1 MTITDHE
8 NLDLQFTRKSYGIMR
23 VRASMTTFVTL
34 VTFFLSVSC
43 AFAQVYLFTDSLK
56 PATKDIETELSMHVT
71 HTLKFEEKIE
81 ELRKQAYRT
90 GATNDD
96 KVNLAAFLL
105 RKIVLKRDRPFAENE
120 ECILEA
126 ADLLPGNFYVESAWG
141 DLLYFKGD
149 YEKAMERFE
158 NALYARTDDQQ
169 VLGKAAITAMQLM
182 HYDKAIGLFE
192 KIRSAKPDSFFV
204 VFSIGRCHFE
214 LKHYEEA
221 VEFWEKSLQLTKD
234 EREIEAVKQA
244 LNQAR
249 EMLASTESSSREED
263 QRFVIHFAG
272 ESQQDLG
279 DITFEMLEEIFF
291 QVTDAL
297 NFSPDVKINVVFF
310 LTEDYYKVSKEWSA
324 ASARG
329 IQIMVPLKSG
339 YKSADY
345 VKGLLAHEFTH
356 TIIHLKTN
364 NRCPL
369 WLNEGLAQY
378 QEFTAAYGSP
388 DIIRPDYNSIMQTE
402 FIDRQNF
409 VKLNQVPM
417 LMGGSSRSDISRAYI
432 ASYLATRCMAD
443 FYGEQSFDTVLSALG
458 SGKSI
463 DEAMTEA
470 TGKNMAEFQQ
480 EYEDWLR
487 NL

>member
-1 MTITDHE
+1 MKQKISCHQSWVF
-8 NLDLQFTRKSYGIMR
+8 LI
-23 VRASMTTFVTL
+23 
-34 VTFFLSVSC
+34 FFPAVLLSFMLCSAVSG
-43 AFAQVYLFTDSLK
+43 QVYLFTDSLK
-56 PATKDIETELSMHVT
+56 PATKEAESELAMHVS
-71 HTLKFEEKIE
+71 HSVKFEEKIE
-81 ELRKQAYRT
+81 DLRKRAYKT

-96 KVNLAAFLL
+96 KVDLAAFLL
-105 RKIVLKRDRPFAENE
+105 RKLVLKRDRPFEENE
-120 ECILEA
+120 EVILEA

-149 YEKAMERFE
+149 YEKAMEHFE
-158 NALYARTDDQQ
+158 NALYVKADDQQ
-169 VLGKAAITAMQLM
+169 LLGKAAITAMQLM
-182 HYDKAIGLFE
+182 QYEKAIGLFD
-192 KIRSAKPDSFFV
+192 KIRAVKPDSFFV

-279 DITFEMLEEIFF
+279 DVTFEMLEEIFF
-291 QVTDAL
+291 QVTDSL

-369 WLNEGLAQY
+369 WLNEGIAQY

-388 DIIRPDYNSIMQTE
+388 EVIRPDYNSIMETE
-402 FIDRQNF
+402 FIDKQNF

-417 LMGGSSRSDISRAYI
+417 LMGGSSRQDISRAYI
-432 ASYLATRCMAD
+432 ASYLAARCMAD

-470 TGKNMAEFQQ
+470 TGRSMNEFQQ

>member
-1 MTITDHE
+1 MKQNLSGLNFRLLIKLFTI
-8 NLDLQFTRKSYGIMR
+8 F
-23 VRASMTTFVTL
+23 
-34 VTFFLSVSC
+34 
-43 AFAQVYLFTDSLK
+43 AFSAVFCSEAAAQVYLFTDSLK
-56 PATKDIETELSMHVT
+56 PATKEAEAELAMHVAYSA
-71 HTLKFEEKIE
+71 KFEEKIE
-81 ELRKQAYRT
+81 ELRKSAYKS
-90 GATNDD
+90 GANKESKTD
-96 KVNLAAFLL
+96 LTAFLL
-105 RKIVLKRDRPFAENE
+105 RKLVLKRDRPYEENE
-120 ECILEA
+120 EIILEA

-149 YEKAMERFE
+149 YDKAMEHFE
-158 NALYARTDDQQ
+158 NALYSKPDDQQ
-169 VLGKAAITAMQLM
+169 LLGKAAITAMQLM
-182 HYDKAIGLFE
+182 NYEKAIGNFE
-192 KIRSAKPDSFFV
+192 KLKSAKPESFFV
-204 VFSIGRCHFE
+204 IFSLGRCHFE
-214 LKHYEEA
+214 LKHFEEA
-221 VEFWEKSLQLTKD
+221 VEFWEKALQLTKD
-234 EREIEAVKQA
+234 EREIAAVKEA

-249 EMLASTESSSREED
+249 EMLASTESSTREED

-279 DITFEMLEEIFF
+279 DVTFEMLEEIFF
-291 QVTDAL
+291 QVTDSL
-297 NFSPDVKINVVFF
+297 DFNPDVKINVVFF
-310 LTEDYYKVSKEWSA
+310 LTDDYYKVSKEWSA

-339 YKSADY
+339 YKSTEY

-378 QEFTAAYGSP
+378 QEFTASYGSP
-388 DIIRPDYNSIMQTE
+388 ETIRPDYDAIMQTE
-402 FIDRQNF
+402 FIDKQNF

-417 LMGGSSRSDISRAYI
+417 LMGGSSRQDISRAYI
-432 ASYLATRCMAD
+432 ASYLAARCMAE
-443 FYGEQSFDTVLSALG
+443 FYGEQSFNSVLSALG

-463 DEAMTEA
+463 DEAMVEA
-470 TGKNMAEFQQ
+470 TGKSMNDFQR